1 MKENYIHL
9 AAFRHDNNISQDEL
23 GALLNTSRGFISM
36 IESGKSKL
44 PDDKI
49 QLLYDLGHE
58 KFWNMDSLAPAYGR
72 IMALNNYLNENY
84 LPTNNLCTE
93 YIDDDN
99 EFVVVKPLLTS
110 EMLRDLKYGH
120 TTITE
125 TLANAIVKKWSSVNK
140 IWLLSGEGTIDVAEG
155 TEMAIIR
162 EYFIQLTSEIR
173 KLEKEVQSLR
183 EELKNKQ

>member
-1 MKENYIHL
+1 MKENYIQL

-23 GALLNTSRGFISM
+23 GALLGTSRGFISM

-49 QLLYDLGHE
+49 ELLYDSGHE

-72 IMALNNYLNENY
+72 IMALNNFLNENY
-84 LPTNNLCTE
+84 LPTNNLCSEITDGE
-93 YIDDDN
+93 DGSVIA
-99 EFVVVKPLLTS
+99 KPLLTS
-110 EMLRDLKYGH
+110 EILRDLKYGH

-125 TLANAIVKKWSSVNK
+125 PIANAIVKKWSRVNK
-140 IWLLSGEGTIDVAEG
+140 VWLLSGEGTIDVANG
-155 TEMAIIR
+155 TEMTIIR
-162 EYFIQLTSEIR
+162 DYFIQLTNEIR

-183 EELKNKQ
+183 KELQNKQ